1 MILLNLG
8 EFFDYNWSPDSKWI
22 AYSRP
27 EFYSEQKIILY
38 NLDTKSKTE
47 ATDGWYASFNPTFS
61 RDGKYLLFV
70 SNRDYNP
77 TFSDADFNAGYI
89 DMAKVYLIT
98 LAKETPIAICPEG

>member
-1 MILLNLG
+1 MAGMYHSILH
-8 EFFDYNWSPDSKWI
+8 
-22 AYSRP
+22 
-27 EFYSEQKIILY
+27 
-38 NLDTKSKTE
+38 
-47 ATDGWYASFNPTFS
+47 FS

-98 LAKETPIAICPEG
+98 LIKRNPISICAKR